1 MICSNLGMGPI
12 LVVSTSWIIRMGMI
26 QHNQP
31 KMIPKMVI
39 NWFSNDSKC
48 VCVSM
53 YIYIHI
59 CIYVIYIYM
68 PGWYH
73 QRIAVDHM
81 KPLLHLLRGIVI
93 THFVVQFKRLVRHPL
108 NWFHVCGMFDSTPWL
123 GGGALRRADEDE
135 ILDAGAFE
143 AGNCKLG

>member
-53 YIYIHI
+53 YIYIYTYMYICNIHI
-59 CIYVIYIYM
+59 YAGMIPPANSSRSHETTSTSSTWYSNNPFRSSIQTARETSLELVSCLWNVRFNSLA
-68 PGWYH
+68 GWGSTTT
-73 QRIAVDHM
+73 
-81 KPLLHLLRGIVI
+81 RGWRWD
-93 THFVVQFKRLVRHPL
+93 FGCWCF
-108 NWFHVCGMFDSTPWL
+108 WGW
-123 GGGALRRADEDE
+123 
-135 ILDAGAFE
+135 
-143 AGNCKLG
+143 KL